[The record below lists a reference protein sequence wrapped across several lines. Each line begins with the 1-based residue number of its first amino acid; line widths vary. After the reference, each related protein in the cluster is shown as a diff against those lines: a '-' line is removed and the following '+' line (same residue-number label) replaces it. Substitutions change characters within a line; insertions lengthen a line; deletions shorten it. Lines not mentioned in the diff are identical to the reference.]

1 MLACNALACIYICN
15 DFCTTSPLLLC
26 IRNCRCYSLDTQH
39 CRGCWLSS
47 SFSHEYNKTQQAKSS
62 WSSTLQRVQWK
73 NPPSLTAACQSKLTA
88 ATASP
93 SRWCLAMHAQATAHR
108 AVGRVM
114 LGSIP
119 ASWLALQQAAAALAI
134 QHGQLGH
141 HQAALKPATT
151 HTMSHTHT

>member
-1 MLACNALACIYICN
+1 MVYGQNHSMLACNSLACIYICN
-15 DFCTTSPLLLC
+15 DTCTTSRLLLC
-26 IRNCRCYSLDTQH
+26 IRKCRCYSLDTN
-39 CRGCWLSS
+39 CRCCRLSS

-73 NPPSLTAACQSKLTA
+73 NPPLTAACQSKLTA

-108 AVGRVM
+108 AVHVM

-134 QHGQLGH
+134 QHGQSDH
-141 HQAALKPATT
+141 LKQP
-151 HTMSHTHT
+151 